1 MRMEKRVRQHL
12 PWRLREAIDLGE
24 MVMSEAV
31 VEIQNNFRTEGT
43 AADMPG
49 IREYKVNNKKSYLV
63 IKRLFDVV
71 MALVGGILCLIPMLL
86 TAVLIRIESPGPAIY
101 AQERL
106 GKDGKPF
113 VMYKF
118 RSMYLNSEKD
128 GPKWAS
134 RNDCRCTKVGRI
146 IRKFHI
152 DELPQLWNV
161 LKGDMSV
168 VGPRPE
174 RAFFYEVFSETV
186 PDFYERLRVAPGLT
200 CIAQISGGYV
210 LLPEEKLAYDVE
222 YMETRSVAV
231 DLMCILKTIPAIF
244 KHEGAW

>member
-1 MRMEKRVRQHL
+1 
-12 PWRLREAIDLGE
+12 
-24 MVMSEAV
+24 MSEAV
-31 VEIQNNFRTEGT
+31 IEKQDCFQ
-43 AADMPG
+43 ADCVVAQVSG
-49 IREYKVNNKKSYLV
+49 DREYEVNNQKTYLA
-63 IKRLFDVV
+63 IKRLFDVI
-71 MALVGGILCLIPMLL
+71 MALIGGMICLIPMVV
-86 TAVLIRIESPGPAIY
+86 TAILIRLESPGPVIY

-106 GKDGKPF
+106 GKDGIPF

-118 RSMYLNSEKD
+118 RSMYVNSEKD
-128 GPKWAS
+128 GPKWAA
-134 RNDCRCTKVGRI
+134 RDDQRCTKIGKI

-174 RAFFYEVFSETV
+174 RAYFYDVFSETV
-186 PDFYERLRVAPGLT
+186 PNFRERLRVTPGLT

-210 LLPEEKLAYDVE
+210 LLPEEKLAYDVQ
-222 YMETRSVAV
+222 YMETRSIMV
-231 DLMCILKTIPAIF
+231 DLLCIVKTIPVIF

>member
-1 MRMEKRVRQHL
+1 
-12 PWRLREAIDLGE
+12 
-24 MVMSEAV
+24 MSEAV
-31 VEIQNNFRTEGT
+31 IEKQDCFQ
-43 AADMPG
+43 ADCVVAQVSG
-49 IREYKVNNKKSYLV
+49 DREYEVNNQKTYLA
-63 IKRLFDVV
+63 IKRLFDVI
-71 MALVGGILCLIPMLL
+71 MALIGGMICLIPMVV
-86 TAVLIRIESPGPAIY
+86 TAILIRLESPGPVIY

-106 GKDGKPF
+106 GKDGIPF

-118 RSMYLNSEKD
+118 RSMYVNSEKD
-128 GPKWAS
+128 GPKWAA
-134 RNDCRCTKVGRI
+134 RDDQRCTKIGKI

-174 RAFFYEVFSETV
+174 RAYFYDVFSETV
-186 PDFYERLRVAPGLT
+186 PNFRERLRVTPGLT

-210 LLPEEKLAYDVE
+210 LLPEEKLAYDVQ
-222 YMETRSVAV
+222 YMETRSITV
-231 DLMCILKTIPAIF
+231 DLLCIVKTIPVIF

>member
-1 MRMEKRVRQHL
+1 ML
-12 PWRLREAIDLGE
+12 
-24 MVMSEAV
+24 MSEAV
-31 VEIQNNFRTEGT
+31 IEKQDCFQ
-43 AADMPG
+43 ADCVVAQVSG
-49 IREYKVNNKKSYLV
+49 DREYEVNNQKTYLA
-63 IKRLFDVV
+63 IKRLFDVI
-71 MALVGGILCLIPMLL
+71 MALIGGMICLIPMVV
-86 TAVLIRIESPGPAIY
+86 TAILIRLESPGPVIY

-106 GKDGKPF
+106 GKDGIPF

-118 RSMYLNSEKD
+118 RSMYVNSEKD
-128 GPKWAS
+128 GPKWAA
-134 RNDCRCTKVGRI
+134 RDDQRCTKIGKI

-174 RAFFYEVFSETV
+174 RAYFYDVFSETV
-186 PDFYERLRVAPGLT
+186 PNFRERLRVTPGLT

-210 LLPEEKLAYDVE
+210 LLPEEKLAYDVQ
-222 YMETRSVAV
+222 YMETRSIMV
-231 DLMCILKTIPAIF
+231 DLLCIVKTIPVIF